1 MLEIYTT
8 RPHQQVNQIPPE
20 ISIQTVR
27 TFVLHFASKLMEV
40 VSVFVTLAFRF
51 AKMCYP
57 SSILS
62 ATACIA
68 LGLLTSCKPSNPAA
82 AKDARTAFVDS
93 VMGTMAL
100 EDKVGEMTQLTL
112 DMVCV
117 GKPYH
122 LEEPHRLD
130 TAKLQKVLVDLKVGS
145 ILNCGGHAYG
155 PEKWHTLIGGIQE
168 TAARKATGIP
178 VLYGI
183 DAIHGAT
190 YTSGAVLGPQQIG
203 LAATWDTAL
212 VRILAEKTAMEVTA
226 CGIPWNFSPVLD
238 VARDARWPRFWETF
252 GEAPKLV
259 SDMGVAMVKGYQE
272 GPSPIAA
279 TLKHYVGYSRPLT
292 GKDRTPAWIPERQ
305 LRQIFLPPF
314 AAAID
319 AGATSI
325 MVNSGE
331 INGIPVHADHHILT
345 DILRDEL
352 AFDGM
357 VVTDWE
363 DIKYLYSRHKVAADY
378 KDAIIM
384 AINAGI
390 DMSMVP
396 TDTKFPVLLAELV
409 REGRIPTK
417 RIDESV
423 RRILGMKYDL
433 GLFETGGFP
442 PALTDYPSKD
452 QLEGSAA
459 RAALESI
466 TLLKNEGQ
474 HAVNSG
480 DPILPIGGTGRI
492 LVTGPTANSLNAL
505 NGGWSGTWQGTN
517 PKYNTPGRPTALE
530 GMQEVFGKDR
540 ISFAEVDMD
549 FTNEDI
555 ANITRNVK
563 SSNTQCAVVFLGEM
577 PYTEGVGS
585 IEDLELFDNQ
595 QNLVKAI
602 HAKGIPIIGVFV
614 GGRPRTMAG
623 IEPLL
628 DAFVMAYLPGDY
640 GARAIADVLSGDFN
654 PSGRLPFTWPRSA
667 SAHLT
672 YDRKH
677 TENIQPKY
685 NPAPFNPLYTFGSG
699 LSYSTVETTK
709 LELISDSTLS
719 MGADVAVKVT
729 LSNTGDQST
738 TETVIL
744 YSQDQV
750 ASITPS
756 VDELRAFKQVVVP
769 AGATID
775 VDLRVSTEELGFI
788 GKDNNYIVEPGAF
801 GLRVKDQ
808 EVAFNLAE

>member
-1 MLEIYTT
+1 M
-8 RPHQQVNQIPPE
+8 
-20 ISIQTVR
+20 
-27 TFVLHFASKLMEV
+27 
-40 VSVFVTLAFRF
+40 
-51 AKMCYP
+51 
-57 SSILS
+57 
-62 ATACIA
+62 
-68 LGLLTSCKPSNPAA
+68 
-82 AKDARTAFVDS
+82 
-93 VMGTMAL
+93 
-100 EDKVGEMTQLTL
+100 
-112 DMVCV
+112 
-117 GKPYH
+117 
-122 LEEPHRLD
+122 
-130 TAKLQKVLVDLKVGS
+130 
-145 ILNCGGHAYG
+145 
-155 PEKWHTLIGGIQE
+155 
-168 TAARKATGIP
+168 
-178 VLYGI
+178 YGI

-212 VRILAEKTAMEVTA
+212 VRILAEKTDMEVTA

-442 PALTDYPSKD
+442 PALTD
-452 QLEGSAA
+452 
-459 RAALESI
+459 
-466 TLLKNEGQ
+466 
-474 HAVNSG
+474 
-480 DPILPIGGTGRI
+480 
-492 LVTGPTANSLNAL
+492 
-505 NGGWSGTWQGTN
+505 
-517 PKYNTPGRPTALE
+517 
-530 GMQEVFGKDR
+530 
-540 ISFAEVDMD
+540 
-549 FTNEDI
+549 
-555 ANITRNVK
+555 
-563 SSNTQCAVVFLGEM
+563 
-577 PYTEGVGS
+577 
-585 IEDLELFDNQ
+585 
-595 QNLVKAI
+595 
-602 HAKGIPIIGVFV
+602 
-614 GGRPRTMAG
+614 
-623 IEPLL
+623 
-628 DAFVMAYLPGDY
+628 
-640 GARAIADVLSGDFN
+640 
-654 PSGRLPFTWPRSA
+654 
-667 SAHLT
+667 
-672 YDRKH
+672 
-677 TENIQPKY
+677 
-685 NPAPFNPLYTFGSG
+685 
-699 LSYSTVETTK
+699 
-709 LELISDSTLS
+709 
-719 MGADVAVKVT
+719 
-729 LSNTGDQST
+729 
-738 TETVIL
+738 
-744 YSQDQV
+744 
-750 ASITPS
+750 
-756 VDELRAFKQVVVP
+756 
-769 AGATID
+769 
-775 VDLRVSTEELGFI
+775 
-788 GKDNNYIVEPGAF
+788 
-801 GLRVKDQ
+801 
-808 EVAFNLAE
+808 

>member
-1 MLEIYTT
+1 M
-8 RPHQQVNQIPPE
+8 R
-20 ISIQTVR
+20 ISLSVVR
-27 TFVLHFASKLMEV
+27 TLAWQIEQMKHTTFSIP
-40 VSVFVTLAFRF
+40 SVFLMFTIGLFSCSPSGKSPV
-51 AKMCYP
+51 P
-57 SSILS
+57 SSKS
-62 ATACIA
+62 
-68 LGLLTSCKPSNPAA
+68 
-82 AKDARTAFVDS
+82 AFVDS
-93 VMGTMAL
+93 VLSTMSL
-100 EDKVGEMTQLTL
+100 EDKAGEMTQLTL

-117 GKPYH
+117 GAPYA

-130 TAKLQKVLVDLKVGS
+130 TAKLQNVLVDLKVGS

-155 PEKWHTLIGGIQE
+155 PEKWHELIGGIQE
-168 TAARKATGIP
+168 FAAQKETAIP

-190 YTSGAVLGPQQIG
+190 YTSGSILGPQQIG

-212 VRILAEKTAMEVTA
+212 VRKFAENAAQEVTA
-226 CGIPWNFSPVLD
+226 SGIPWNFSPVLD

-272 GPSPIAA
+272 GPTPIAA
-279 TLKHYVGYSRPLT
+279 TLKHYLGYSRPLT

-319 AGATSI
+319 AGAASI

-331 INGIPVHADHHILT
+331 INGIPVHVDHHILT

-352 AFDGM
+352 QFDGM

-363 DIKYLYSRHKVAADY
+363 DIKYLYSRHMVAANH
-378 KDAIIM
+378 KDAIAM

-396 TDTKFPVLLAELV
+396 TDTEFPVLLAELV
-409 REGRIPTK
+409 REGRVPMS
-417 RIDESV
+417 RMDESV
-423 RRILGMKYDL
+423 RRILNMKYDL
-433 GLFETGGFP
+433 GLFQTGGLP
-442 PALTDYPSKD
+442 PSMEDYPNKES
-452 QLEGSAA
+452 LEGGAV

-474 HAVNSG
+474 HAVSAG
-480 DPILPIGGTGRI
+480 APILPLGGTGQI

-505 NGGWSGTWQGTN
+505 NGGWTGTWQGTD
-517 PKYNTPGRPTALE
+517 PKYNTPGCLTALE
-530 GMQEVFGKDR
+530 AMQAVFGTDR
-540 ISFAEVDMD
+540 ISFGEVDMD
-549 FTNEDI
+549 FTDKDI
-555 ANITRNVK
+555 AQITRNL
-563 SSNTQCAVVFLGEM
+563 SPRNTQCAVVFLGEM

-585 IEDLELFDNQ
+585 VEDIELFENQ

-602 HAKGIPIIGVFV
+602 HATGTPVIGVYA
-614 GGRPRTMAG
+614 GGRPRTLAN

-628 DAFVMAYLPGDY
+628 DAFVMAYLPGNY

-654 PSGRLPFTWPRSA
+654 PSGRLPFTWPRKA

-672 YDRKH
+672 YDHKH
-677 TENIQPKY
+677 TEKVHSDFSLD
-685 NPAPFNPLYTFGSG
+685 AFNPLYTFGSG
-699 LSYSTVETTK
+699 LSYSPVATMG
-709 LELISDSTLS
+709 LELLSDSTVK
-719 MGADVAVKVT
+719 MGDAVAVKVT
-729 LSNTGDQST
+729 LRNTGDRAT

-744 YSQDQV
+744 YSQDRV

-756 VDELRAFKQVVVP
+756 VDELKAFKQVVVP
-769 AGATID
+769 AGATLD
-775 VDLRVSTEELGFI
+775 VELSVPTEELGFI
-788 GKDNNYIVEPGAF
+788 GMDNTYIVEPGAF

-808 EVAFNLAE
+808 VVEFNLAQ